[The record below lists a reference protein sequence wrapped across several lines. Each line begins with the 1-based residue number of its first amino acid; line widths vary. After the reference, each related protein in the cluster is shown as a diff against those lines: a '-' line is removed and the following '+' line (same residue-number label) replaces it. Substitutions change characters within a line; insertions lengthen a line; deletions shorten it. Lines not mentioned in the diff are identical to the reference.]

1 MEPENPLRTAEMT
14 VEDDYGMIDGVIN
27 NDRKGEEQEKAQVEA
42 RRNAPEKK
50 PSIRERL
57 ADAKRECA
65 ERKAPD
71 RPVPQKKPPEH
82 DL

>member
-1 MEPENPLRTAEMT
+1 MT
-14 VEDDYGMIDGVIN
+14 LEDDYGMIDGVLN
-27 NDRKGEEQEKAQVEA
+27 NGHRGEELEKVQCEA
-42 RRNAPEKK
+42 RRTTPEKK